1 MPSVKMDG
9 AKGAKDFRI
18 REPNEQRAVLYRLGA
33 GVNETIMVQ
42 SGTHQ
47 RVATKDEINQID
59 TDDNVVIRDHLEAHQ
74 TILEVL
80 KKFSVMG
87 IHEDYP
93 AYKASNFNPR

>member
-9 AKGAKDFRI
+9 AKGTKDFRV

-42 SGTHQ
+42 SGSHQ

-59 TDDNVVIRDHLEAHQ
+59 TDDNVVFRDHLETHQ

-80 KKFSVMG
+80 KKYSVMG